1 MLKSLEW
8 RVVVMEEMLW
18 EKLIQRVGLSQ
29 HAVTTQLMRGGICYG
44 VQQGL
49 ILFRNQARF
58 PLCSLHA
65 SSAGDRVRMPLQL
78 FLTTIANTISGLCKE
93 VLSTSTV

>member
-58 PLCSLHA
+58 PWCSSHA
-65 SSAGDRVRMPLQL
+65 SSAGDRVRMHLQL
-78 FLTTIANTISGLCKE
+78 FLTTIANTINGLCRE